1 MIAMIGISDKEVI
14 RWKAKNFRMDQ
25 IKTGEGINLDEARAI
40 NELMPYFNR
49 HSVVYDIGSNKGN
62 WSDLVV
68 HNVSKLHLF
77 EPNESLL
84 IYTQV
89 KYDYLNHIVY
99 NNSAVT
105 NYKGSAN
112 FMYFL
117 NENNGLS
124 NILNNQKFNYLPAR
138 YTIVPCNTIDGYIQN
153 NNVDFI
159 KIDVEG
165 AEWLVFQGAENSL
178 REHKIRFIQFE
189 YGEHWQLLNK
199 SLNDVIDYLGQF
211 GYSVWRY
218 LPEGFRKITSYDDDW
233 ALQNFYAF
241 RDFQQDWNTEFIANT
256 KILKNKIRFALHIG
270 AGDGLVAKYI
280 CDNLLSKEYDS
291 RLIAVDP
298 VKNDLFLRN
307 TSTKKVQYINK
318 ESSQCWNEFFHY
330 RFDLVVIEGDD
341 DFSDGVKSW
350 QVMRDSDSFM
360 LFMRNSDGANRFLKT
375 QEGNFQ
381 LIAKDKQILIRRIC

>member
-1 MIAMIGISDKEVI
+1 
-14 RWKAKNFRMDQ
+14 MD
-25 IKTGEGINLDEARAI
+25 IKPGEGISTDEAKAI

-68 HNVSKLHLF
+68 HNVSELHLF
-77 EPNESLL
+77 EPNERLL
-84 IYTQV
+84 TYTMV
-89 KYDYLNHIVY
+89 KYDYLKNVTY
-99 NNSAVT
+99 NPLAVS
-105 NYKGSAN
+105 NYRGFVD
-112 FMYFL
+112 FMYFV

-124 NILNNQKFNYLPAR
+124 NILDNQKFIYLPVNYKKVQA
-138 YTIVPCNTIDGYIQN
+138 IPLDDYIKSD
-153 NNVDFI
+153 VDFI

-165 AEWLVFQGAENSL
+165 AEWLVFNGMKIAL
-178 REHKIRFIQFE
+178 RKHQIRFIQFE

-199 SLNDVIDYLGQF
+199 SLNNVIDYLHQF

-241 RDFQQDWNTEFIANT
+241 RDFQQDWNTDFITNT
-256 KILKNKIRFALHIG
+256 KVLKNKIRFALHIG

-280 CDNLLSKEYDS
+280 CDNLLNKEYDS

-298 VKNDLFLRN
+298 VKNDLFPRN

-318 ESSQCWNEFFHY
+318 SSGQCWDEFFHY
-330 RFDLVVIEGDD
+330 RFDFVVIEGDD
-341 DFSDGVKSW
+341 DFSDGVRSW
-350 QVMRDSDSFM
+350 QVMRDSDSYM
-360 LFMRNSDGANRFLKT
+360 LFMRNSEGAKRFLET
-375 QEGNFQ
+375 QEGNYQ
-381 LIAKDKQILIRRIC
+381 LITKDKQILIRRIC